1 LISVSEKETKYMLR
15 KFRWSKTY
23 HPKIRSKPL

>member
-1 LISVSEKETKYMLR
+1 MLR

-23 HPKIRSKPL
+23 HPKIRSKLL